1 MSGTKTL
8 EEMTD
13 LATIIVDRLVT
24 VSQGVLSAEEVLAIN
39 SMKNQ
44 VEIIVTDLM
53 VLHGAD
59 ELLVPEVLALEKLLE
74 KMAEQSRDLL

>member
-1 MSGTKTL
+1 MSEIKTL

-13 LATIIVDRLVT
+13 LATTIVDRLVA
-24 VSQGVLSAEEVLAIN
+24 VSQGPLSAEEVLAIN

-44 VEIIVTDLM
+44 VEIVVTDLM

-59 ELLVPEVLALEKLLE
+59 EVLVTEVVALEKLLE
-74 KMAEQSRDLL
+74 QMAEQSRDLL

>member
-1 MSGTKTL
+1 MSEVKTL

-13 LATIIVDRLVT
+13 LATVIVERLVK
-24 VSQGVLSAEEVLAIN
+24 VSQGELSAEEVLAIN

-44 VEIIVTDLM
+44 VEIVVTDLM

-59 ELLVPEVLALEKLLE
+59 EVLVPEVLALEKLLQS
-74 KMAEQSRDLL
+74 MADQSLWLL